1 MVSHHIANTLDSI
14 LNSFQIYRN
23 DLNIFKKN
31 NSISKNSISKELFSN
46 IIKLENELKKEKSE
60 NSKIISLKA
69 EHPDI
74 IIDMIERCKFLKKL
88 YKTKK
93 ERTKILSISN

>member
-31 NSISKNSISKELFSN
+31 NSISKKSISKEFFSN
-46 IIKLENELKKEKSE
+46 IIKLEKELRKEKNE
-60 NSKIISLKA
+60 NPKIIKLKT

-74 IIDMIERCKFLKKL
+74 IIDIIDRCKFLKNL
-88 YKTKK
+88 YKNKK
-93 ERTKILSISN
+93 KTNKIISVSI